1 MVIDSIKQGNTII
14 EFDDEF
20 IVENKLDIRNLEFE
34 IFVSNALER
43 ITNQ

>member
-1 MVIDSIKQGNTII
+1 MIVDSLNQENTII

-20 IVENKLDIRNLEFE
+20 IVEDKLDIRKLEFE
-34 IFVSNALER
+34 IFISNSLER

>member
-1 MVIDSIKQGNTII
+1 MIVDSLNLGNTII

-20 IVENKLDIRNLEFE
+20 IAEDKIDIRKLEFE

-43 ITNQ
+43 ISKQ

>member
-1 MVIDSIKQGNTII
+1 MIVDSLNQGNTII

-20 IVENKLDIRNLEFE
+20 IVEDKTEIRKLEFE

-43 ITNQ
+43 ILNQ